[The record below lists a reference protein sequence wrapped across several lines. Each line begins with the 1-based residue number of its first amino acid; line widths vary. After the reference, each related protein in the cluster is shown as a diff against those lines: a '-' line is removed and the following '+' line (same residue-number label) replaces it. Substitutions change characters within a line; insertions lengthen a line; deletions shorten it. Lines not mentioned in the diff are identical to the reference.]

1 MHQQPQTHPIH
12 HRLHQVATRTMQMK
26 IKWIQMRETN
36 QLIPQEMMNRTK
48 KRRTEMKKSI
58 RKNRAIAITK
68 KIKKGETAETNK
80 EPGQLMFF
88 VPGKTLVY
96 DVKLPTPKEIKP
108 NLKIKPK
115 IENLMPKKQKIK

>member
-1 MHQQPQTHPIH
+1 
-12 HRLHQVATRTMQMK
+12 
-26 IKWIQMRETN
+26 
-36 QLIPQEMMNRTK
+36 
-48 KRRTEMKKSI
+48 MKKNI
-58 RKNRAIAITK
+58 RKNLAIAITK

-115 IENLMPKKQKIK
+115 NWKLNAEKTKD